1 MKSQRI
7 KSELVQLEQALHDK
21 MYKTGVYE
29 SAKITGLK
37 QPDISA
43 WLNKKR
49 NWTYNKIL
57 EIAEKLGL

>member
-7 KSELVQLEQALHDK
+7 KSELVQLEQALRDK
-21 MYKTGVYE
+21 MYKIGVVE
-29 SAKITGLK
+29 SAKMSGQK
-37 QPDISA
+37 QPDVSA
-43 WLNKKR
+43 WLNNKR

>member
-1 MKSQRI
+1 MKAARI
-7 KSELVQLEQALHDK
+7 KSELVQLEQALRDK
-21 MYKTGVYE
+21 MYKIGVLE
-29 SAKITGLK
+29 SAKISGQK

-43 WLNKKR
+43 WLNNKR